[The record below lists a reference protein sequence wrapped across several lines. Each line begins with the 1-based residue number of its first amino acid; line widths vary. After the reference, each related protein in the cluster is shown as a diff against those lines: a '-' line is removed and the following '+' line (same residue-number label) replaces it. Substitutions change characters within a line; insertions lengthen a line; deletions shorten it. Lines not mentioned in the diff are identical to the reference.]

1 MAEPNRQLG
10 ARSFDQGLTAGPGS
24 PPVAGGMWVGFLAVV
39 LFIGIGVGW
48 GGTAPLDSA
57 AVASGQIGID
67 TNRKSVQHLEGGI
80 VAKILVRERDTVS
93 AGQPLLVLDETQ
105 PRARIGQLESQI
117 AADQRQL
124 KLIVQEEEVLEGL
137 TKKGLVQLPR
147 LLQVSRRR
155 AELEGTVAQATAQLA
170 AAREVLARTTIRAP
184 IGGTVV
190 GLQIH
195 TAGGVIAAGA
205 TLMEIVPSEDP
216 LVVEARIEPNDI
228 DVVQKGSVA
237 HVRVTPY
244 NYRSHTPIKGEVVW
258 ISADRMNDQRSGQSF
273 YLARIKL
280 DPAAAEAARLPLY
293 PGMPVEVTINT
304 GRRTAL
310 QYMLAPLTRSFNRAF
325 RED

>member
-1 MAEPNRQLG
+1 MSEPASRPTIPSG
-10 ARSFDQGLTAGPGS
+10 HQGLTAGPAA
-24 PPVAGGMWVGFLAVV
+24 PPVGSAMWVGFVAAF
-39 LFIGIGVGW
+39 LFLGVGLGW
-48 GGTAPLDSA
+48 AGTAPLDSA
-57 AVASGQIGID
+57 AVATGQIGID
-67 TNRKSVQHLEGGI
+67 TNRKAVQHLEGGI
-80 VAKILVRERDTVS
+80 VARILVRERDTVT
-93 AGQPLLVLDETQ
+93 AGQPLLLLDETQ

-117 AADQRQL
+117 AADQRQR
-124 KLIVQEEEVLEGL
+124 KLIVQEEEMLEGL
-137 TKKGLVQLPR
+137 TKRGLVQLPR
-147 LLQVSRRR
+147 LLQVNRRR
-155 AELEGTVAQATAQLA
+155 AELEGTIAQATAQLT
-170 AAREVLARTTIRAP
+170 AAREVLSRTTIRAP

-205 TLMEIVPSEDP
+205 TLMEIVPSDDP

-228 DVVQKGSVA
+228 DVVRKGLVA

-244 NYRSHTPIKGEVVW
+244 NYRSHTPIKGAVVW
-258 ISADRMNDQRSGQSF
+258 VSADRMSDQRSGQAF

-280 DPAAAEAARLPLY
+280 DAAAAEAAQLPLY

-304 GRRTAL
+304 GQRTAL